1 VVIALL
7 DACVD
12 PRPPAQL
19 REGLALS
26 RFGPAVVSADVTAE
40 SPAQTV
46 QRLFPLLAEGKT
58 ADAAALFADSV
69 SFSIPHPPGIPWV
82 PEVDSADGMRTFF
95 ELLGTHVQPKEFDLR
110 QVITEGDDVVLLG
123 RMVSE
128 VKKTGR
134 DIDTAFAL
142 HMTVRDGRITRY
154 HLYEDTNAVAEAYF
168 GQRGSGE

>member
-1 VVIALL
+1 
-7 DACVD
+7 
-12 PRPPAQL
+12 
-19 REGLALS
+19 
-26 RFGPAVVSADVTAE
+26 VTAE

-58 ADAAALFADSV
+58 TEAAALFADSV

-82 PEVDSADGMRTFF
+82 PEADSAEGMRTFF
-95 ELLGTHVQPKEFDLR
+95 ELLRAHVQPKEFDLR
-110 QVITEGDDVVLLG
+110 QVVAEGDDVVLIG

-142 HMTVRDGRITRY
+142 HTTVRDGRITRY
-154 HLYEDTNAVAEAYF
+154 HLYEDTYAVAKAYF
-168 GQRGSGE
+168 DD

>member
-1 VVIALL
+1 M
-7 DACVD
+7 
-12 PRPPAQL
+12 
-19 REGLALS
+19 
-26 RFGPAVVSADVTAE
+26 TAE

-82 PEVDSADGMRTFF
+82 PEVDSAEGMRTFF
-95 ELLGTHVQPKEFDLR
+95 ELLGTHVQPKAFDLR
-110 QVITEGDDVVLLG
+110 QVIAEGDDVVLVG

-142 HMTVRDGRITRY
+142 HTTVRDGRITRY
-154 HLYEDTNAVAEAYF
+154 HLYEDTYAVAQAYF
-168 GQRGSGE
+168 DD